1 MSLSSYDNSLLL
13 AIHHWPPPTCRY
25 PSCHLDC
32 VERLKVNWTIL
43 TIPVPSSFVQISKTR
58 ACGEQ
63 GRADRTPPL
72 PSATPPPDTRT
83 GHLPPSSLP
92 PSLPP
97 ALHHNLKMSPAW
109 HGAYSHSLLSL
120 GRWVG
125 LKLKYRDAVHWP
137 LSRIY
142 TIDCRPKG
150 LVSAMSITW
159 RSINRGHI
167 WFMPQLTQLLK
178 RGRGSI

>member
-1 MSLSSYDNSLLL
+1 MYSLNN
-13 AIHHWPPPTCRY
+13 IVKITPTPTCGY
-25 PSCHLDC
+25 PPCHLDC

-43 TIPVPSSFVQISKTR
+43 AIPVPSSFVQISKTR

-72 PSATPPPDTRT
+72 PSGARA
-83 GHLPPSSLP
+83 GRP
-92 PSLPP
+92 PSLPPP

-125 LKLKYRDAVHWP
+125 LKLKYRDAVHCP